1 MMSATN
7 TLAYSPA
14 TAAKVAEVSRPTI
27 YRWMR
32 LPGFPVAHIGGL
44 ARIPAL
50 VKSAGGGERGC
61 IKTRKPLPV
70 FQHRQG
76 QREKVCRPHFPYQ
89 ILSHAAKEIH

>member
-7 TLAYSPA
+7 YVAYSPA

-44 ARIPAL
+44 TRIPAEAFKRWL
-50 VKSAGGGERGC
+50 NQQAGVSEG
-61 IKTRKPLPV
+61 
-70 FQHRQG
+70 
-76 QREKVCRPHFPYQ
+76 
-89 ILSHAAKEIH
+89 A